1 MSQRFAFEPAPPMT
15 LGIAGSDLL
24 FPVRRVYCV
33 GLNYAEHVQEMGFGR
48 TPPIFFAKPA
58 DAVIH
63 VPVGETGRVPYPAQ
77 TKDYQFEVE
86 LVVAIGK
93 GGSDIPASRA
103 ADHIFGY
110 AVGLDMT
117 RRDLQAEARK
127 SGLPWE
133 TSKSFDLSAPVGP
146 IHRLPKVPSEGAIW
160 LDLDGVRK
168 QSSDLKKLIW
178 NVSETIEHLSHFFA
192 LQPGDLIFSG
202 TPEGVGPVQRGELM
216 VAHIA
221 SLPELRVCVD

>member
-1 MSQRFAFEPAPPMT
+1 MSARFAFEPAPPT
-15 LGIAGSDLL
+15 VLGIAGSDEL

-48 TPPIFFAKPA
+48 TPPIFFAKPT
-58 DAVIH
+58 DSVVY
-63 VPVGETGRVPYPAQ
+63 VPEGETYRMPYPAQ
-77 TKDYQFEVE
+77 TKDYQFEIE

-93 GGSDIPASRA
+93 GGSEIPAARA
-103 ADHIFGY
+103 AEHIFGY

-127 SGLPWE
+127 GGLPWE

-146 IHRLPKVPSEGAIW
+146 IHRLPAVPSEGAIW
-160 LDLDGVRK
+160 LDVDGVRK

-178 NVSETIEHLSHFFA
+178 NICETIEHLSRYFA
-192 LQPGDLIFSG
+192 LQAGDLIFSG

-216 VAHIA
+216 VSRVSPI
-221 SLPELRVCVD
+221 PELRVLVC

>member
-1 MSQRFAFEPAPPMT
+1 MNERFAFEPAPHT
-15 LGIAGSDLL
+15 VLGIAGGDQH

-48 TPPIFFAKPA
+48 TPPIFFAKPT
-58 DAVIH
+58 DSVVY
-63 VPVGETGRVPYPAQ
+63 VPEGQIGQVAYPAQ
-77 TKDYQFEVE
+77 TNDYQFEIE

-93 GGSDIPASRA
+93 GGSNISAAHA

-127 SGLPWE
+127 GGLPWE
-133 TSKSFDLSAPVGP
+133 TSKSFDFSALIGPV
-146 IHRLPKVPSEGAIW
+146 HCLPAVPTEGAIW
-160 LDLDGVRK
+160 LDVDGVRK

-178 NVSETIEHLSHFFA
+178 SITETIEHLSRYFT

-216 VAHIA
+216 V
-221 SLPELRVCVD
+221 SGVSPFPELHVLVS